1 MIVVVDTGVQVDVF
15 FFIGGRLCHRG
26 SERLSYLSDVP
37 CQLSN
42 FSSLRPRGFRDFTSS
57 GMNPP
62 LTSGFLLMFVFLCV
76 KFTKMVDFLKRYDKF
91 CLEFVSSDRFAE
103 RFADGFSD

>member
-1 MIVVVDTGVQVDVF
+1 MLKCWLVF

-26 SERLSYLSDVP
+26 SERLSSLSDVP

-57 GMNPP
+57 GMNP
-62 LTSGFLLMFVFLCV
+62 LLYCMTSGFLFIFVCLCM
-76 KFTKMVDFLKRYDKF
+76 KFTKFVEFLKQSDKF
-91 CLEFVSSDRFAE
+91 CLEFVSIDSLSLFAE
-103 RFADGFSD
+103 